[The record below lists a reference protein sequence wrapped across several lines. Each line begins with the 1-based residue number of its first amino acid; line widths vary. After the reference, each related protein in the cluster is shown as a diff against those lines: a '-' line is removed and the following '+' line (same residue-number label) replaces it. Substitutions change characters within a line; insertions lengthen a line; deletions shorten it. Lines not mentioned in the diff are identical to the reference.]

1 MQDFPQTK
9 IQKLRAAMWAEHYK
23 KGMSFSEV
31 CELNFKIANRYPKTE
46 EERREKTE
54 SLMRTPEFVL

>member
-1 MQDFPQTK
+1 
-9 IQKLRAAMWAEHYK
+9 MWAEHYK